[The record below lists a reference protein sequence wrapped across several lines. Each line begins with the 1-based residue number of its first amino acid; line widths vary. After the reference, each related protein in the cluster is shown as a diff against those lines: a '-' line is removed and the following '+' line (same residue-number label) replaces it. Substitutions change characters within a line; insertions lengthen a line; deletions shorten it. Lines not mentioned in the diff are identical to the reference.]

1 MVLLEK
7 YQYCSSNQL
16 ENIIFITAKKTV
28 NYLRINKEMSY
39 PNLYRENCKTL
50 LQEMTKDIVV

>member
-7 YQYCSSNQL
+7 HQYCSSNQL
-16 ENIIFITAKKTV
+16 ENIILITAKKTV

>member
-1 MVLLEK
+1 MVILENN
-7 YQYCSSNQL
+7 QYCSSNQH
-16 ENIIFITAKKTV
+16 ENIIFITAKTTV